1 MITLGGPSLSKV
13 DRSDPIYLALAA
25 AHPRLAKKD
34 SDTWGPAAANEAAI
48 RLNWVDLDESSRELL
63 PILDALAAKFRE
75 REDLVLCGMGGSSL
89 APEVI
94 AKTYRK
100 EIFILDSTDP
110 DYLAHALGGSPEK
123 LLVIVSSKSGS
134 TIETASQRAFFE
146 DHLRKAKL
154 DPTVH
159 MLFVTDPGSP
169 LDKDVRAKGFTV
181 INADPKV
188 GGRFSALTAFG
199 LTPATL
205 MGVDAS
211 ILLDQAGDARAQLLN
226 DPSVAL
232 DVAYLLITQNEQYL
246 GFTDLGSKFPG
257 LSDWI
262 EQLIAES
269 TGKDQKG
276 RLPIATENFGE
287 AAGGGAF
294 SVAFAPGA
302 QLSVLGELG
311 EHFLFW
317 EWVTALMG
325 AALKVD
331 PFNQPNVTEA
341 KEATSSV
348 LSEWSNQLPQL
359 IASADD
365 ESVEIFGDGNTLTA
379 ALKNLIATT
388 DADGYIAIM
397 AYLDRKDDAAIIELR
412 SILSEKSGRPVS
424 FGWGPRFLHS
434 TGQFHKGGQ
443 QNGSFLQITGSTK
456 FNFDVPGQDFDFRTL
471 LMAQALG
478 DYRALGARKYPLLRL
493 NLLERKAG
501 ITQLISAAK
510 AL

>member
-1 MITLGGPSLSKV
+1 MISLSGDSLSKI
-13 DRSDPIYLALAA
+13 DRDNALYLKIAA
-25 AHPRLAKKD
+25 AHPRLAAKD
-34 SDTWGPAAANEAAI
+34 SSIWGADAAKEAQV
-48 RLNWVDLDESSRELL
+48 RLNWLDLDESSRDLL
-63 PILDALAAKFRE
+63 PVLDALAAKFRE
-75 REDLVLCGMGGSSL
+75 RTDLVLCGMGGSSL

-94 AKTYRK
+94 AKSYGK
-100 EIFILDSTDP
+100 KIFILDSTDP
-110 DYLAHALGGSPEK
+110 NYLAHGLTGSPEN

-146 DHLRKAKL
+146 GYLRNAGL
-154 DPTVH
+154 DPVAH

-169 LDKDVRAKGFTV
+169 LDLDVRAKGFSV
-181 INADPKV
+181 INSDPNV

-211 ILLDQAGDARAQLLN
+211 ILLDQAGDLRAQILR
-226 DPSVAL
+226 DPSVVI
-232 DVAYLLITQNEQYL
+232 DTAYLLLTQNDQFL
-246 GFTDLGSKFPG
+246 GFTDDGSKFPG

-269 TGKDQKG
+269 TGKERKG
-276 RLPIATENFGE
+276 RLPIATESFVD
-287 AAGGGAF
+287 AKGGGAF
-294 SVAFAPGA
+294 SIGFAPGP
-302 QLSVLGELG
+302 QLTVTGELG

-325 AALKVD
+325 AGLAVD

-341 KEATSSV
+341 KEATSAV
-348 LSEWSNQLPQL
+348 LQEWGNKLPALQ
-359 IASADD
+359 ASSTDD
-365 ESVEIFGDGNTLTA
+365 YVEIFGDGNTLVA

-397 AYLDRKDDAAIIELR
+397 AYLDRQDDVAITELR
-412 SILSEKSGRPVS
+412 GILSKKSGRPVS

-443 QNGSFLQITGSTK
+443 QNGSFLQITGITK
-456 FNFDVPGQDFDFRTL
+456 EDFAIPGHEFGFTTL

-478 DYRALGARKYPLLRL
+478 DSRALAARKYPLLRL
-493 NLLERKAG
+493 HLQDRSAG
-501 ITQLISAAK
+501 ISQLLAAAK